1 MMRWVFYIVGIVA
14 FAVAALS
21 ISVAVSDIQ
30 IIVAGV
36 FGLAGLVAFGFGA
49 MMKRRRQENVNAQT
63 TRLRRRNARGPCAG
77 ADAAEAFGQD
87 SSRPGRCLRIAEK
100 VDRPPQGGVQ

>member
-1 MMRWVFYIVGIVA
+1 MRWVFYIVGIVA

-49 MMKRRRQENVNAQT
+49 MMKRR
-63 TRLRRRNARGPCAG
+63 
-77 ADAAEAFGQD
+77 
-87 SSRPGRCLRIAEK
+87 K
-100 VDRPPQGGVQ
+100 